1 MEKLPEVINASK
13 VVTYH
18 VENIVE
24 SILSMDSEK
33 TKESITLDEVLN
45 IIRVWVIEDFGDD
58 WNIIY
63 QDEDGKEL

>member
-33 TKESITLDEVLN
+33 TKESVTLDEVLD
-45 IIRVWVIEDFGDD
+45 IIRVWVVEDFGDD

>member
-33 TKESITLDEVLN
+33 TKESVTLDEVLD
-45 IIRVWVIEDFGDD
+45 IIRVWVVEDFGDD

-63 QDEDGKEL
+63 QDEDGVEL

>member
-63 QDEDGKEL
+63 QDEDGVEL